1 MRYVRIVGVRDR
13 SQRIATIGAAI
24 LGVLV
29 VSALA
34 APWLAPY
41 DPTERVTRPFA
52 APSSAHWLG
61 ADDVG
66 HDLLSMLIHGARI
79 SLFVGI
85 TAAIAATAI
94 GTLVGILAGYV
105 RGVLDTVLMRIVDVV
120 LAMPVLPLT
129 IVIGV
134 FAGPGLRTQVMVIAG
149 VLWAGLARELR
160 AQVLTLRERDHIQ
173 AERAMGAGAFYVLRR
188 HITPAVVPLV
198 VPQFVLTIKTAIL
211 LEASLAFL
219 GLGDISAASW
229 GSMLSMAHARNAF
242 LTDAWL
248 WWVVPPG
255 LAIAVTVLSFALLGN
270 SIEDRARPILR
281 RPSRRS
287 MPASSIERDLDVKHD
302 AERDPLVVD
311 GLTVVYG
318 EEARIGAADVSFTVA
333 AGEIVG
339 LVGESGSGKSTVAA
353 AAIGLLPAAARVAAG
368 RVLVD
373 GCAVATMP
381 AADLRALRGNRIAL
395 IPQEA
400 LGALNP
406 VHTIGSQI
414 DEAVLVHQS
423 CGRDAARARTL
434 DLLGQVGLD
443 GDLADAYPHQFSG
456 GMRQRVVIAMA
467 LANDPDVL
475 IADEPTSGLDV
486 LSEAEVLRL
495 LDRLRTRH
503 SLALLIVSHNLP
515 VIERIADR
523 VAVMKDGA
531 LVEIGPTALITE
543 SPQHPYTRRLVESS
557 PRLAPALQGATR

>member
-1 MRYVRIVGVRDR
+1 MSILGVRNR
-13 SQRIATIGAAI
+13 SQRIAAIGAAI
-24 LGVLV
+24 LGVLLV
-29 VSALA
+29 AALA

-41 DPTERVTRPFA
+41 DPTTRVTRPFS
-52 APSSAHWLG
+52 APSAAHWLG

-85 TAAIAATAI
+85 TAAVAATAI
-94 GTLVGILAGYV
+94 GTLVGVVAGYA
-105 RGVLDTVLMRIVDVV
+105 RGAIDTVLMRIVDVV
-120 LAMPVLPLT
+120 LALPVLPLT

-134 FAGPGLRTQVMVIAG
+134 FAGPGLRTQVMVIAA

-160 AQVLTLRERDHIQ
+160 AQVLALRDRDHIQ
-173 AERAMGAGAFYVLRR
+173 AARAMGAGAFYVLRR
-188 HITPAVVPLV
+188 HIIPAVVPLV
-198 VPQFVLTIKTAIL
+198 VPQFVLTVKTAIL
-211 LEASLAFL
+211 LEAALAFL

-255 LAIAVTVLSFALLGN
+255 LAIAVTVLAFALLGN
-270 SIEDRARPILR
+270 FIEDRARPILR
-281 RPSRRS
+281 RLPGRRRAAVPSR
-287 MPASSIERDLDVKHD
+287 ATT
-302 AERDPLVVD
+302 AAQDPLVVD

-353 AAIGLLPAAARVAAG
+353 AAIGLLPAAAHVTAG

-373 GCAVATMP
+373 GRDVATMP

-400 LGALNP
+400 LSALNP
-406 VHTIGSQI
+406 VRTIGSQL
-414 DEAVLVHQS
+414 DEAVLVHQP
-423 CGRDAARARTL
+423 CGRAAARVRTL
-434 DLLGQVGLD
+434 ELLADVGLD
-443 GDLADAYPHQFSG
+443 TDLVDAYPHQLSG

-467 LANDPDVL
+467 VANQPAVL

-486 LSEAEVLRL
+486 LREAEVLTL

-503 SLALLIVSHNLP
+503 ALALLIVTHNLP

-523 VAVMKDGA
+523 IAVMKDGA